1 MNIHKIKFTG
11 TSEIDQP
18 LDIKQDYSVIL
29 KRCAVKSIIKR
40 DSHDEEGSIYTYNL
54 ENLDITSIL
63 GEGQTIKGEPKSASK
78 KLRGSI
84 FRLGEEIGV
93 EDSEKFYQDVM
104 RLLIINIPDIYER
117 YKQNQ

>member
-29 KRCAVKSIIKR
+29 KRCAVKSIVKR
-40 DSHDEEGSIYTYNL
+40 DSHDDEGSIYTYNL

-78 KLRGSI
+78 KLRGAI
-84 FRLGEEIGV
+84 FYKGEELGV
-93 EDSEKFYQDVM
+93 EDSEAFYQKVINH
-104 RLLIINIPDIYER
+104 LIINMDSIVD
-117 YKQNQ
+117 KMLDK

>member
-29 KRCAVKSIIKR
+29 KRCAVKSIVKR

-63 GEGQTIKGEPKSASK
+63 GEGQTIKGEPKSQAK
-78 KLRGSI
+78 KLRGAI
-84 FRLGEEIGV
+84 FYKGEELGI
-93 EDSEKFYQDVM
+93 EDSEKFYQDTINKI
-104 RLLIINIPDIYER
+104 IINLDDILER
-117 YKQNQ
+117 LDK